1 MVVRQNMPA
10 SEKREAKVVAQQRAA
25 VQRPLPASR
34 VARRPRRNPTEIR
47 DRIIEAA
54 IEEFE
59 GNGFSG
65 ATTAA
70 IARRAEV
77 TETQIFRYFESKA
90 ALFRAAIFVPL
101 NRHFSDFL
109 ARQTGAA
116 EEAGPLRDRTRA
128 YITEL
133 QDFIASHSR
142 MLMSLVVAQAY
153 DPAATEGVAQLD
165 GLASYFERGASAMRN
180 RVGTQADDMRV
191 SPELMVRVSFFAVLG
206 CALFGEWTMPGKLAS
221 PEQMRDAVIDF
232 VIDGLNANNQSADGD
247 SADGQISDE

>member
-1 MVVRQNMPA
+1 MARQRKAAERGGIVP
-10 SEKREAKVVAQQRAA
+10 SVAG
-25 VQRPLPASR
+25 S
-34 VARRPRRNPTEIR
+34 RRPRRNPAEIR

-59 GNGFSG
+59 ASGYAG

-90 ALFRAAIFVPL
+90 ALFRTAIFVPL

-109 ARQTGAA
+109 ARQVTDD
-116 EEAGPLRDRTRA
+116 GPLRDRARN

-133 QDFIASHSR
+133 QDFIAKNSR

-153 DPAATEGVAQLD
+153 ASPTIEGVEGLD
-165 GLASYFERGASAMRN
+165 GLSAYFDRGAATMRS
-180 RVGTQADDMRV
+180 RFGPQADGLRV
-191 SPELMVRVSFFAVLG
+191 SPELMVRVSFAAVLG
-206 CALFGEWTMPGKLAS
+206 CALFGEWMMPEGLAS
-221 PEQMRDAVIDF
+221 PDAVREAVIDF
-232 VIDGLNANNQSADGD
+232 VIDGLNANGPA
-247 SADGQISDE
+247 E